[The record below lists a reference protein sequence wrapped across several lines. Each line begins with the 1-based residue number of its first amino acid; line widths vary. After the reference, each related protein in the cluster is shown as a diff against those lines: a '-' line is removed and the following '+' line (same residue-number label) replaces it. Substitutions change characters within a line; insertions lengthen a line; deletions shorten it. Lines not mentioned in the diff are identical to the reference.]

1 MTKNQLNL
9 EVQKILDAWQKNNI
23 VGPLDQFSL
32 FQIKK
37 DLSELISKVRKEK

>member
-9 EVQKILDAWQKNNI
+9 EVQKILDAWQKNHI

-37 DLSELISKVRKEK
+37 DLAELISKVRKGK